1 GLKGID
7 ILSASTGSFV
17 QHIDTT
23 AWGELNSVAVRNGVA
38 AFAIAAP
45 VKTAAGTVLTFDT
58 TSRSMLN
65 SYSVGALPDMVTFT
79 PDGRIMTAN
88 EGEPLPLT

>member
-1 GLKGID
+1 TSEIVAFDSLNNELWVAGLKGID

-58 TSRSMLN
+58 T
-65 SYSVGALPDMVTFT
+65 
-79 PDGRIMTAN
+79 
-88 EGEPLPLT
+88 